1 MGLRPAAPQ
10 TAVSANSTT
19 RAIFRFLLV
28 TYAGLKVRFDWKR
41 LAAVTF
47 SLSGW
52 ATAANESQSPARDF
66 VLVPSGL
73 YVSALIYVRSVSTSA
88 GSRLGT
94 SGKMPQR
101 VEHIDR
107 DDVQHCVFVV

>member
-28 TYAGLKVRFDWKR
+28 TYAVLKVRFDWKR

-66 VLVPSGL
+66 VLVPSG
-73 YVSALIYVRSVSTSA
+73 R
-88 GSRLGT
+88 
-94 SGKMPQR
+94 M
-101 VEHIDR
+101 
-107 DDVQHCVFVV
+107 